1 MDIEAL
7 RSFIAF
13 VETGSFTRA
22 AQQVHRTQSAVSQQM
37 KKLEQQT
44 NKTLFVKQGRDQV
57 LTEHGKFLLG
67 YAKRII
73 NLHDDALVQLKKGQN
88 MRPLTLGC
96 PDDYVQVTLPKVI
109 SIIRQ
114 IVPELP
120 IKLCCHNS
128 LQLRKMLDSG
138 ELDLAIATSTSGMT
152 PNYFLQADKGVWAYS
167 GNDAHLKNILALPKL
182 PLILYDESC
191 HFHHAAV
198 ENFSKQTLSYEVVT
212 ASSSA
217 SAIISLVMQGMGI
230 TVVVNDGLGCMS
242 KLSEALVPF
251 SLASLPTVDIELCLP
266 ANTHPNF
273 GRIQAEAV
281 CEFYKKTAINL

>member
-13 VETGSFTRA
+13 VDTGSFTRA
-22 AQQVHRTQSAVSQQM
+22 AQQVFRTQSAVSQQM

-44 NKTLFVKQGRDQV
+44 GKALFTKQGRDQV

-67 YAKRII
+67 YAKRIVG
-73 NLHDDALVQLKKGQN
+73 LHDDALVQLKQTQD
-88 MRPLTLGC
+88 MRPLMLGC
-96 PDDYVQVTLPKVI
+96 PDDYVQVTLPKVVR
-109 SIIRQ
+109 IIRQ
-114 IVPELP
+114 LVPALP

-138 ELDLAIATSTSGMT
+138 ELDLAIATSTADT
-152 PNYFLQADKGVWAYS
+152 KPNYFLQADKGVWAYS
-167 GNDAHLKNILALPKL
+167 GDDTHLKQILAEPKL
-182 PLILYDESC
+182 PLILYDDSC

-198 ENFSKQTLSYEVVT
+198 ENFSKQTHPYEVVT

-230 TVVVNDGLGCMS
+230 TVVVNDGLGDMQLLPQH
-242 KLSEALVPF
+242 KVPF
-251 SLASLPTVDIELCLP
+251 NLCVLPTVDIEVLLP
-266 ANTHPNF
+266 AKTHPHF
-273 GRIQAEAV
+273 GRVQVATLCQKYA
-281 CEFYKKTAINL
+281 